1 MNDNKVAVV
10 GLGVI
15 GLKLVEYLS
24 LQGYSIVAYN
34 WRNIEA
40 KRAQFQLNIDK
51 KVKYEK
57 VSMEVLEQVKRRIQF
72 TDKLDDIK
80 DCELV
85 IDSTKEI
92 YAVKQELYASL
103 LKVMGKQSVLATTT
117 SSLSLQRLA
126 GYFDKNRFVGMHFF
140 NPPTKM
146 KLIELSFLD
155 SSNMSLQNS
164 VYRFLRTLSDKKVV
178 ELPPIQGYIV
188 NRLLFIYINAA
199 ISFMEETGLPAQN
212 IDEAMRSGTNVPMGP
227 LELSDYIGND
237 VTLDILNEFYSS
249 LKDERYKP
257 PAPLVQMVKDGKL
270 GKKVKAGFYNY

>member
-10 GLGVI
+10 GMGVI

-24 LQGYSIVAYN
+24 LEGYSVVAYN
-34 WRNIEA
+34 WRDIDS
-40 KRAQFQLNIDK
+40 KRLQFQSNIDK

-72 TDKLDDIK
+72 TEKLDDVR

-85 IDSTKEI
+85 LDSTKET
-92 YAVKQELYASL
+92 YAVKQDLYAVL

-117 SSLSLQRLA
+117 SSLSLQRLSD
-126 GYFDKNRFVGMHFF
+126 YFDKNRFVGMHFF

-155 SSNMSLQNS
+155 PNNIALQNII
-164 VYRFLRTLSDKKVV
+164 YRFLRTLSDKKVI

-188 NRLLFIYINAA
+188 NRLLFVYINAA
-199 ISFMEETGLPAQN
+199 ISFQEETGLSAQN
-212 IDEAMRSGTNVPMGP
+212 IDEAMRCGTNVPMGP

-237 VTLDILNEFYSS
+237 VTLDILTEFYSS
-249 LKDERYKP
+249 LKDPRYKP
-257 PAPLVQMVKDGKL
+257 PAPLIKMVQDGKF
-270 GKKVKAGFYNY
+270 GKKVKVGFYNY